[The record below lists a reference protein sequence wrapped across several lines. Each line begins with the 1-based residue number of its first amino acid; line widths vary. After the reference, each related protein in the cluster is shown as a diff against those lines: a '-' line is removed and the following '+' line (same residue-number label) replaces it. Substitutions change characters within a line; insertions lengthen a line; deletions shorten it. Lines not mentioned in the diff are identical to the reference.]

1 MGLERPVTRPA
12 ETNVCIRQAGP
23 PGFSLVESLV
33 AVSVTSVVC
42 TAVMLS
48 MGRSVADN
56 TDVVNRTVA
65 VELAR
70 DLMEEIATR
79 RFLDPDPGAGFG
91 LEADEVTR
99 PQVRTT
105 FDDLDDYDGWQ
116 ASPPQGVDG
125 TGLGRNLSGGETD
138 SFEDYRRAVVVAYV
152 ANGNHRKAVAAG
164 RSDFV
169 RVTVT
174 VAYKG
179 SQVYELQKLFSYDEQ
194 Y

>member
-1 MGLERPVTRPA
+1 MSPTPMAVPRLRPGRPA
-12 ETNVCIRQAGP
+12 
-23 PGFSLVESLV
+23 FSLVESLV
-33 AVSVTSVVC
+33 AVAVTSVTC
-42 TAVMLS
+42 TAVMVS

-56 TDVVNRTVA
+56 ADVVNRTVA

-79 RFLDPDPGAGFG
+79 RFLDPDPKAGFG
-91 LEADEVTR
+91 IERDEVTR
-99 PQVRTT
+99 PQVRAV

-125 TGLGRNLSGGETD
+125 TGLGGDLAGGETD
-138 SFEDYRRAVVVAYV
+138 SLGDYRRAVVVEYV
-152 ANGNHRKAVAAG
+152 ANDDHRRVVTAG
-164 RSDFV
+164 ESDFV

-179 SQVYELQKLFSYDEQ
+179 SPVYRLQKLFGYDEQ